1 MRTACRYRF
10 GFIFIRFHVVNFLKH
25 SVKVSGVAAA
35 ILFLELT
42 LAARSSEVSTPP
54 AYQTLVSESLQKPE
68 VRIIRQGA
76 GFVELEILFPE
87 IQALDSP
94 AGELIRMGKLH
105 GKPDAEGYILP
116 VYQFILPGK
125 ATDYRLHLQEA
136 KTSILPL
143 DQPPARYLRDYR
155 NEETASQDS
164 TTPSTAFK
172 SAARKIKTGYANWVT
187 LQTIGSAQR
196 SPICALE
203 LRAARWDARRK
214 DLVYL
219 QSLTLRL
226 DFQIHPSP
234 VPKTTPIPAALR
246 NRTLPVSI
254 PAVSQLPA
262 PRPPASQSAAQT
274 RLKIYVSQDGI
285 YHLDSGYL
293 AGAGVYLSGVDPRT
307 LRLENRGGVV
317 PIYVAGEA
325 DGRFDEGDYIEFWGE
340 KLHGTYTEQNPEI
353 YSDPYSDVNVY
364 WLSWGGDLGAR
375 LVEESGEI
383 VEVNELKMFRATSY
397 LYWVHIEQ
405 NNYYNRLSQ
414 VDPDS
419 LKEHWYFDGGIKA
432 SETRDYSVYLPHPDN
447 NALSST
453 RVRVA
458 LQGLTYADAFN
469 QGGQHHAYVSLNDQN
484 SPALE
489 AGSSGASWWVGQTGV
504 ILDAQGNQGI
514 SSAML
519 NHGNN
524 HLSVFVPV
532 DTDAGPNDTILL
544 NWFEITYPRLYK
556 ADGDWIR
563 FSPPAAAVDTLVD
576 YRIDGF
582 TTSQIDVFKLGQSKV
597 INVEILP
604 YQAGNAT
611 RYKLHF
617 QDRPYG
623 SPQYVALTPVAKLF
637 PDSTKLDEGSNIQ
650 GTLSSG
656 PGVKLLVVANRIF
669 SQNPDLQDYL
679 QRRQTSLGRT
689 ELVFIDD
696 VFDEYSHGIYD
707 PQAIKAMLLA
717 MPEPP
722 DYLLLV
728 GDASYDT
735 RNIYG
740 KGGNLLPAHYI
751 QTKAYGAVA
760 SDFWYGLMDAD
771 LIPDVAVGRIS
782 CRTDEELSGYL
793 AKLKEY
799 EVNPEP
805 GDWHAKH
812 LFVSGTGGVDWLT
825 FLNLSQTIIGYIS
838 NDVFVERL
846 ATDPVSSPF
855 YGGTTDL
862 LDLFDAGAEVVVYNG
877 HGAGAVWS
885 DNSLFRLENLP
896 QLSNRGKY
904 PFVSNF
910 TCFIGAFDTPEQGT
924 ILGEE
929 FLFEPQKGAIAVLGS
944 TGLGWF
950 INGSWLQEQLM
961 ELLYQQPDLSLGELI
976 NTAKTLYYSYYGQG
990 QSEESYDTIHLMNLL
1005 GDPSMRL
1012 SFAAAT
1018 VPASATPQF
1027 VSGGDSVHVS
1037 LSGDYSGFE
1046 GILRFY
1052 DQDDYPILQ
1061 YGQPYEIPLVTSS
1074 QGVQANF
1081 LMPQLPDTSNAAE
1094 GTIRMTFWDPG
1105 GSAAYKSAAAFFSSS
1120 AFADSAVADSLAP
1133 YPEPVYLKDAFGF
1146 RARALDPE
1154 GIEAVYVHFHIET
1167 DEGEPLVDHDS
1178 LWMAPTGQN
1187 NWYQSEAAVD
1197 TGAYPYGVGDRVI
1210 AWVKVLDQQGDTAR
1224 SAEKIFYILDDR
1236 PNPAWVNGSFRMD
1249 VRENQAALIIEV
1261 ENKGKSGIDSM
1272 DVGFYLAE
1280 PAPQYLGGAVLRD
1293 LDPDSTKE
1301 AYLPVSLP
1309 PGLLEFEVRMNE
1321 QGWIA
1326 TTDSASAYGASLVVD
1341 HFTVTRSEG
1350 SGDTLNLG
1358 GVFRIYL
1365 PDSSISGESGV
1376 LIFRERRDLQI
1387 PTSQEGFS
1395 FALEDSSGVVSGW
1408 GVEVDMTG
1416 GVNLVGNAL
1425 YLAVD
1430 LTSHIAQPS
1439 SDIALHRQEAGGVFW
1454 QLIGGSVDTLALSPY
1469 PVFRYSTLTNQT
1481 GNFTLLQNGDQQ
1493 GPKIEISAA
1502 AQIYTDGGYVSTQPK
1517 ISAVVQD
1524 LGGVNTASGSYWLSI
1539 DGVTED
1545 TSRITLH
1552 VEGSGQVMTLSVN
1565 PTFSAG
1571 SHTLSVVAQDLS
1583 GNLGT
1588 ATINFQVTG
1597 QFRLDFLGNYPNPLK
1612 DKTYFAYRLTEQT
1625 TEPVQIRIY
1634 TVSGRLIRT
1643 LYSSSGEEIN
1653 YGEIFWD
1660 GRDEDGANI
1669 ANGVYFYKFKAK
1681 RGDTVIERTMKLAK
1695 LR

>member
-1 MRTACRYRF
+1 MNSF
-10 GFIFIRFHVVNFLKH
+10 KH
-25 SVKVSGVAAA
+25 SVRVYGAAA
-35 ILFLELT
+35 TVFIFGLT
-42 LAARSSEVSTPP
+42 FAARSTEVSSPP
-54 AYQTLVSESLQKPE
+54 ANRTFVREPLQEPE
-68 VRIIRQGA
+68 IKVIRQSA

-87 IQALDSP
+87 IQAFDSP
-94 AGELIRMGKLH
+94 AGKLVRMGKLH
-105 GKPDAEGYILP
+105 GKPDSEGFVLP
-116 VYQFILPGK
+116 VYQILLPGET
-125 ATDYRLHLQEA
+125 ANYSLHPQEV

-143 DQPPARYLRDYR
+143 ENPPARYLRDYR
-155 NEETASQDS
+155 NEETVSHDGIS
-164 TTPSTAFK
+164 PSTAIE
-172 SAARKIKTGYANWVT
+172 SAARKRKTGYTDWVT
-187 LQTIGSAQR
+187 LRAIGSAQR

-203 LRAARWDARRK
+203 LRAARWEAGRG

-219 QSLTLRL
+219 RSLTLRL
-226 DFQIHPSP
+226 NFESHASSSPPP
-234 VPKTTPIPAALR
+234 VPPPAALR
-246 NRTLPVSI
+246 NRMLPVFMPTAGK
-254 PAVSQLPA
+254 PALS
-262 PRPPASQSAAQT
+262 RPMVSQSASQT

-285 YHLDSGYL
+285 YHLDSEYL
-293 AGAGVYLSGVDPRT
+293 AGVGANLSDVDPRT
-307 LRLENRGGVV
+307 LRLENRGDAV

-340 KLHGTYTEQNPEI
+340 KLHGTYTELNPEI
-353 YSDPYSDVNVY
+353 YSDPFSDVNVY
-364 WLSWGGDLGAR
+364 WLSWGGSMGAR

-383 VEVNELKMFRATSY
+383 VEINELKMFRATSY
-397 LYWVHIEQ
+397 PHWVHVEQ

-419 LKEHWYFDGGIKA
+419 VKEHWYFDGGIKA
-432 SETRDYSVYLPHPDN
+432 SETRDYTVYLPHPDN
-447 NALSST
+447 NALSNT

-514 SSAML
+514 CSAVL

-524 HLSVFVPV
+524 HLSIFVPV
-532 DTDAGPNDTILL
+532 DTDAGPNDTVLL

-556 ADGDWIR
+556 ADANWIR
-563 FSPPAAAVDTLVD
+563 FAPPAAAVDTLVD
-576 YRIDGF
+576 YRIEGF
-582 TTSQIDVFKLGQSKV
+582 TTSQIDVFKLDQSKV

-604 YQAGNAT
+604 YQVGGAT

-617 QDRPYG
+617 QDCSYG
-623 SPQYVALTPVAKLF
+623 SPQYIALTPGVKLF
-637 PDSTKLDEGSNIQ
+637 PDSTKLDEGSDIQ
-650 GTLSSG
+650 GTISSG
-656 PGVKLLVVANRIF
+656 PAVKMLIVANRIF
-669 SQNPDLQDYL
+669 SQNPDLQEYL
-679 QRRQTSLGRT
+679 QRRRTNLGRT

-707 PQAIKAMLLA
+707 PQAIKTMLQA
-717 MPEPP
+717 MPAPP
-722 DYLLLV
+722 EYLLLI

-760 SDFWYGLMDAD
+760 SDFWYGLVDGD
-771 LIPDVAVGRIS
+771 FIPDIAVGRIS

-838 NDVFVERL
+838 DDVFVERL
-846 ATDPVSSPF
+846 ATDPISSPF

-862 LDLFDAGAEVVVYNG
+862 MDLFDAGAEVVVYNG

-904 PFVSNF
+904 PFVTNF

-929 FLFEPQKGAIAVLGS
+929 FIFEPQKGAIAVLGS

-961 ELLYQQPDLSLGELI
+961 ELMYQQPDLRLGELI

-990 QSEESYDTIHLMNLL
+990 QSEESFDTIHLMNLL
-1005 GDPSMRL
+1005 GDPSIQL
-1012 SFAAAT
+1012 SFAAAKG
-1018 VPASATPQF
+1018 PASATPQF
-1027 VSGGDSVHVS
+1027 TEGGDSVHVS
-1037 LSGDYSGFE
+1037 LGGDYSGFE
-1046 GILRFY
+1046 GTLRFY

-1061 YGQPYEIPLVTSS
+1061 YGQPYEIPLITSS
-1074 QGVQANF
+1074 QGVRADF
-1081 LMPQLPDTSNAAE
+1081 LMPQIPDSSNAAE
-1094 GTIRMTFWDPG
+1094 GTFRMTFWDPG
-1105 GSAAYKSAAAFFSSS
+1105 GSAAFKSAASFFSSS
-1120 AFADSAVADSLAP
+1120 AFADSAVADSLASF
-1133 YPEPVYLKDAFGF
+1133 PEPVYLDDVFGF
-1146 RARALDPE
+1146 RARVLDPE
-1154 GIEAVYVHFHIET
+1154 GVESVYVHFHIET
-1167 DEGEPLVDHDS
+1167 NEGDPLVDHDS
-1178 LWMAPTGQN
+1178 LLMAPSGQSS
-1187 NWYQSEAAVD
+1187 WYQSEAVVD

-1236 PNPAWVNGSFRMD
+1236 PNPTWVSGSFIMGD
-1249 VRENQAALIIEV
+1249 RENQAALIVAV
-1261 ENKGKSGIDSM
+1261 ENQGKSGIDSM

-1280 PAPQYLGGAVLRD
+1280 PATQYLGGAVLRD
-1293 LDPDSTKE
+1293 LDPDSMKE
-1301 AYLPVSLP
+1301 AFLPVDLP
-1309 PGLLEFEVRMNE
+1309 PGLREFEVRMNE
-1321 QGWIA
+1321 QGWVQTA
-1326 TTDSASAYGASLVVD
+1326 DSTSAYGASLVVD
-1341 HFTVTRSEG
+1341 HFTVTRAEG

-1358 GVFRIYL
+1358 DVFRVYL

-1376 LIFRERRDLQI
+1376 LIFREREDLQI
-1387 PTSQEGFS
+1387 SALQEGLS
-1395 FALEDSSGVVSGW
+1395 FALEDSAGVVSGW
-1408 GVEVDMTG
+1408 GVEIGLTG
-1416 GVNLVGNAL
+1416 GVSLLGNAL

-1430 LTSHIAQPS
+1430 LTSHISQPS
-1439 SDIALHRQEAGGVFW
+1439 SDIALHRQEVGGSSW
-1454 QLIGGSVDTLALSPY
+1454 QLIGGFVDTLALNPY
-1469 PVFRYSTLTNQT
+1469 PVFRYAAQTNPP
-1481 GNFTLLQNGDQQ
+1481 GIFTLLQNGDHQ
-1493 GPKIEISAA
+1493 GPKIEISVEG
-1502 AQIYTDGGYVSTQPK
+1502 QIYTDGGYVPTQPK

-1524 LGGVNTASGSYWLSI
+1524 LGGVNTASGTYWLSI

-1552 VEGSGQVMTLSVN
+1552 AEGSGQVMTLSVN
-1565 PTFSAG
+1565 PTFSVG
-1571 SHTLSVVAQDLS
+1571 SHTLSVVARDLS
-1583 GNLGT
+1583 GNIGT

-1643 LYSSSGEEIN
+1643 LYSSNAEEIN

-1669 ANGVYFYKFKAK
+1669 ANGVYFYKFKAR

>member
-1 MRTACRYRF
+1 
-10 GFIFIRFHVVNFLKH
+10 VNSLKH
-25 SVKVSGVAAA
+25 SVRVCGAAA
-35 ILFLELT
+35 TVLILGLT
-42 LAARSSEVSTPP
+42 STARSSEVSASP
-54 AYQTLVSESLQKPE
+54 ARQPSLSEPLQLPE
-68 VRIIRQGA
+68 VRIIQQSA
-76 GFVELEILFPE
+76 GSVELEIRFPE
-87 IQALDSP
+87 IEAFDAP
-94 AGELIRMGKLH
+94 AGKFVRMGRLH
-105 GKPDAEGYILP
+105 GKPDAEGYVLP
-116 VYQFILPGK
+116 VYQFVLPGEV
-125 ATDYRLHLQEA
+125 TDYSLHPQEV

-155 NEETASQDS
+155 NEETASHDGR
-164 TTPSTAFK
+164 TPGIAYM
-172 SAARKIKTGYANWVT
+172 SAARKNKTGYSDWVT
-187 LQTIGSAQR
+187 LRAIGSAQR

-203 LRAARWDARRK
+203 LQAARWDARRG

-219 QSLTLRL
+219 RSMTLRL
-226 DFQIHPSP
+226 NFQIRTSPGRRP
-234 VPKTTPIPAALR
+234 VPLPAALR
-246 NRTLPVSI
+246 QRTLPIAI
-254 PAVSQLPA
+254 PAASRLPE
-262 PRPPASQSAAQT
+262 PRPPVSQSAAQT

-293 AGAGVYLSGVDPRT
+293 GGAGVPLSGVDPRT
-307 LRLENRGGVV
+307 LRLENRGGEV

-325 DGRFDEGDYIEFWGE
+325 DGRFDDGDYIEFWGE
-340 KLHGTYTEQNPEI
+340 KLHGTYTGLNPEI

-364 WLSWGGDLGAR
+364 WLSWGGALGAR

-397 LYWVHIEQ
+397 PYWVHIEQ

-447 NALSST
+447 NALSNT

-489 AGSSGASWWVGQTGV
+489 AGSSGASWWVNQTGV
-504 ILDAQGNQGI
+504 ILDTQGNQGI
-514 SSAML
+514 SSAVL

-524 HLSVFVPV
+524 HLSIFVPV

-556 ADGDWIR
+556 ADADWIR
-563 FSPPAAAVDTLVD
+563 FSPPSAAVDTLVD
-576 YRIDGF
+576 YRIEGF

-604 YQAGNAT
+604 YQVGGAT

-623 SPQYVALTPVAKLF
+623 APQYVALTPGAKLF
-637 PDSTKLDEGSNIQ
+637 PDSTKLDEGSDIQ

-656 PGVKLLVVANRIF
+656 PAVKLLVVANRIF
-669 SQNPDLQDYL
+669 SQNPDLQEYL
-679 QRRQTSLGRT
+679 QRRQTNLGRT

-696 VFDEYSHGIYD
+696 VFDEYSQGIYD
-707 PQAIKAMLLA
+707 PQAIKTMLQA

-760 SDFWYGLMDAD
+760 SDFWYGLLDGD

-782 CRTDEELSGYL
+782 CRSDEELSGYL
-793 AKLKEY
+793 SKLKEY

-846 ATDPVSSPF
+846 ATEPISSPF

-904 PFVSNF
+904 PFVTNF

-929 FLFEPQKGAIAVLGS
+929 FLFEPQKGAVAVLGS

-961 ELLYQQPDLSLGELI
+961 EILYQQPEMSLGELI
-976 NTAKTLYYSYYGQG
+976 NAAKTLYYSYYGQG

-1012 SFAAAT
+1012 SFAAVAA
-1018 VPASATPQF
+1018 PAAATPQF
-1027 VSGGDSVHVS
+1027 TTGGDSVHVN
-1037 LSGDYSGFE
+1037 LTGDYSGFE

-1074 QGVQANF
+1074 QGVRADF
-1081 LMPQLPDTSNAAE
+1081 LMPQIPDTSNAAE
-1094 GTIRMTFWDPG
+1094 GTFRMTFWDPSG
-1105 GSAAYKSAAAFFSSS
+1105 TAAYKSTAAFFSSS

-1133 YPEPVYLKDAFGF
+1133 YPEPVYLSDPFGF
-1146 RARALDPE
+1146 RARVLDPE
-1154 GIEAVYVHFHIET
+1154 GVESVYVHFHIET
-1167 DEGEPLVDHDS
+1167 NEGEPLVDHDS
-1178 LWMAPTGQN
+1178 LLMSSSGQSY
-1187 NWYQSEAAVD
+1187 WYQTEAVVD
-1197 TGAYPYGVGDRVI
+1197 TATYPYGVGDRVI

-1224 SAEKIFYILDDR
+1224 STEKIFYILDDR
-1236 PNPAWVNGSFRMD
+1236 PNPTWVSGSFRMD
-1249 VRENQAALIIEV
+1249 ARENQAALIVEV
-1261 ENKGKSGIDSM
+1261 ENQGKTGIDSM

-1280 PAPQYLGGAVLRD
+1280 PVWQYLGGAVLRN

-1301 AYLPVSLP
+1301 AFLPVSLP
-1309 PGLLEFEVRMNE
+1309 PGLHEFEIRMNE

-1326 TTDSASAYGASLVVD
+1326 TTDSASAYGASLIVD
-1341 HFTVTRSEG
+1341 HFTVTRAEG

-1358 GVFRIYL
+1358 DVFRVYL
-1365 PDSSISGESGV
+1365 PDSSISGASGV
-1376 LIFRERRDLQI
+1376 LIFRERQDLQI
-1387 PTSQEGFS
+1387 PTSQEGLS
-1395 FALEDSSGVVSGW
+1395 FALEDSAGVVPGW
-1408 GVEVDMTG
+1408 GVEVGLTG
-1416 GVNLVGNAL
+1416 GVSLINNAL

-1439 SDIALHRQEAGGVFW
+1439 SEIALHRQEAGGIYW
-1454 QLIGGSVDTLALSPY
+1454 QLIGGSVDTLALNPY
-1469 PVFRYSTLTNQT
+1469 PLFRYSALTNSP
-1481 GNFTLLQNGDQQ
+1481 GVFTLLQNGDHQ
-1493 GPKIEISAA
+1493 GPKIEISVEG
-1502 AQIYTDGGYVSTQPK
+1502 QIYTDGGYVSTQPK

-1524 LGGVNTASGSYWLSI
+1524 PGGVNTASGTYWLSI

-1545 TSRITLH
+1545 TSRIALH

-1565 PTFSAG
+1565 PTFAVG

-1583 GNLGT
+1583 GNIGT
-1588 ATINFQVTG
+1588 TTINFQVTG

-1653 YGEIFWD
+1653 YGEIYWD

-1669 ANGVYFYKFKAK
+1669 ANGVYFYKFKAR
-1681 RGDTVIERTMKLAK
+1681 RGDTIIERTMKLAK